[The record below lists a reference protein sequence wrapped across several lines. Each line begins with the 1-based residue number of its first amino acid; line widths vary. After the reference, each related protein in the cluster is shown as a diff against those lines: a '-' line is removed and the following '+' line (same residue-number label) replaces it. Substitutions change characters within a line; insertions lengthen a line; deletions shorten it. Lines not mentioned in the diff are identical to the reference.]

1 MAFVFPTY
9 EQIVE
14 ANNRIVGRYGGS
26 GHQVLN
32 GGPLHYAIE
41 CIEHSVF
48 GVELHPTIVEKACKL
63 AHQIVTSHVFID
75 GNKRTAFSVLEM
87 MLLENGLQLKASED
101 DIVSM
106 FERMADGNQK
116 VSLNELVVWTVARI
130 DPPVQAG
137 PRSTDS

>member
-1 MAFVFPTY
+1 VAFVFPTY

-14 ANNRIVGRYGGS
+14 ANNRIIGRYGGS

-75 GNKRTAFSVLEM
+75 GNKRTAFKK
-87 MLLENGLQLKASED
+87 G
-101 DIVSM
+101 
-106 FERMADGNQK
+106 
-116 VSLNELVVWTVARI
+116 
-130 DPPVQAG
+130 PPAEGVGGRHCLDVRAHG
-137 PRSTDS
+137 